1 MNTKRYINYIRN
13 VMALMAHMSN
23 KQRPIKKPEAVL
35 AKNVNLYIKIY
46 LDEYLHTTSAKLSD
60 IHNTHNAI
68 QFVFDIA
75 KCRMRNL

>member
-1 MNTKRYINYIRN
+1 
-13 VMALMAHMSN
+13 MALMAHMSN

-35 AKNVNLYIKIY
+35 ARNVSWYIKIY

-75 KCRMRNL
+75 KQNVEWEILDGKIYIIW